1 MFSII
6 WCRTFGGA
14 ILLQILTSFTF
25 SGIGHVS
32 TEPRKMYFVCH
43 CPKIQSFCYHCSFSP
58 NLPATQ
64 SLQTDRKTDFGV
76 HLTWR
81 QKLFWFKFG
90 CWRVIKWPHG
100 IQLAACRWLISSPLD
115 QMASPGQQSGKK
127 PWDVRMIHSVS
138 SPALQDGQINL
149 LSDKRRPQAV
159 NSLISAQQQE
169 LSNETDTL
177 IIVSPLL
184 LTYLYVSFKF
194 SSCWLCFPPPPP
206 PPTPESQSHET
217 FKNDCNCFRQ
227 MACQIKN
234 ALSLNLF
241 LSSLSVLWPPLSP
254 VLTQERDNETVS
266 GI

>member
-1 MFSII
+1 M
-6 WCRTFGGA
+6 
-14 ILLQILTSFTF
+14 
-25 SGIGHVS
+25 H
-32 TEPRKMYFVCH
+32 FVCH

-64 SLQTDRKTDFGV
+64 SLQTNRKTDFGV

-194 SSCWLCFPPPPP
+194 SSSCWLCSPPT
-206 PPTPESQSHET
+206 PTPESQSHET